1 MDLVCSVDFPR
12 GLMQETIPDLAL
24 KQAQLR
30 KELKKVGDMIIRS
43 VLWCVCVPLESIIA
57 T

>member
-1 MDLVCSVDFPR
+1 MDLVCSFDFPR

-24 KQAQLR
+24 KQAKLR

-43 VLWCVCVPLESIIA
+43 VLWSVPLESIIA
-57 T
+57 S